1 MEEDV
6 TQQIE
11 ETEQP
16 EESEQV
22 ILDSDLAVRTAM
34 LFGLEVSREH
44 ACSILGVPWLQS
56 DAWEDLW
63 DELEA
68 DAKEQSL
75 EG

>member
-1 MEEDV
+1 MVEDATQGEE
-6 TQQIE
+6 QA
-11 ETEQP
+11 
-16 EESEQV
+16 EESEQE
-22 ILDSDLAVRTAM
+22 ILDSDLAARTAM

-56 DAWEDLW
+56 DAWEAFW

-68 DAKEQSL
+68 DAKEQGL